1 MNRFGKRLGLLLC
14 WTLAC
19 APLSGCG
26 TKQRAA
32 EQPAAVPVSTYRVTA
47 HDLPET
53 LLLPG
58 RIMPHEQIPV
68 VATVPGKVAR
78 VYVNPGDT
86 VQAGQLLAA
95 LETAS
100 GQSDLQEARR
110 TLQELEA
117 QAAAFQKSTSLRPTA
132 DDQQIA
138 ALEAQM
144 QGHLQ
149 RLLTTL
155 KRTDAASQAVLMKEG
170 QELLHLQSDSSRLQA
185 QAMMSAQMSVLRVPM
200 LTGLQ
205 AQVAQAR
212 QAVKMAQIQLDAA
225 RLTAPIAGTVLSKLA
240 TPGMP
245 AGPGTPLFQIG
256 DLSAVQLEIPVDPNL
271 EPRLQKGQPVSIQ
284 VTGQPLIHT
293 FLTDLSPS
301 LDPQAK
307 AFLATASL
315 PNTGGVLKPG
325 MTGQATIT
333 LSPHQGVLAVP
344 TAAVLEDN
352 KGKFVM
358 VVRAGKAQR
367 QNVETGYSNGTWTE
381 IRKGLGKQAEI
392 IVEGIS
398 RVQEGSRVEI
408 VRQEPTS

>member
-1 MNRFGKRLGLLLC
+1 MLGVEVRFMNRFGKRWGLLLC

-32 EQPAAVPVSTYRVTA
+32 EQPVTVPVSTCNVTA

-68 VATVPGKVAR
+68 VAAVPGKVAH

-95 LETAS
+95 LETAN

-117 QAAAFQKSTSLRPTA
+117 QATAFQKSTSLRPAA
-132 DDQQIA
+132 DEQQIA
-138 ALEAQM
+138 ALEAEM

-149 RLLTTL
+149 RLLLTL
-155 KRTDAASQAVLMKEG
+155 KRTDLASQAVLRKEG
-170 QELLHLQSDSSRLQA
+170 QELLRLQSDASRLQA
-185 QAMMSAQMSVLRVPM
+185 QAMMSAQMAVLRSPM
-200 LTGLQ
+200 LTSLQ

-212 QAVKMAQIQLDAA
+212 QAVKAAQLQLDAA
-225 RLTAPIAGTVLSKLA
+225 RLTAPIAGT
-240 TPGMP
+240 
-245 AGPGTPLFQIG
+245 PLFQIG
-256 DLSAVQLEIPVDPNL
+256 DVSEVQLEIPVDPNL
-271 EPRLQKGQPVSIQ
+271 ESRLQKGQPVSVQ
-284 VTGQPLIHT
+284 LTGRPPIHT
-293 FLTDLSPS
+293 FLTALSPS
-301 LDPQAK
+301 LDPQAR

-315 PNTGGVLKPG
+315 PNAGGALKPG
-325 MTGQATIT
+325 LTGQATIT
-333 LSPHQGVLAVP
+333 VSPHQGVLAVP
-344 TAAVLEDN
+344 TASVLEDA

-358 VVRAGKAQR
+358 VVRAGKARR

-381 IRKGLGKQAEI
+381 IRNGLAKEDEI
-392 IVEGIS
+392 IVEGIT
-398 RVQEGSRVEI
+398 RVQEGSLVEV
-408 VRQEPTS
+408 VRKEPTS

>member
-1 MNRFGKRLGLLLC
+1 MNRFGKRLGVLLC
-14 WTLAC
+14 CSLAC

-26 TKQRAA
+26 TEPRAA
-32 EQPAAVPVSTYRVTA
+32 EQPVAVPVSTYRVTA

-68 VATVPGKVAR
+68 VAAVPGKVAR
-78 VYVNPGDT
+78 VYVNSGDN

-95 LETAS
+95 IETAS
-100 GQSDLQEARR
+100 GQSDLQAARR

-117 QAAAFQKSTSLRPTA
+117 QTSAFQKSASLRPTA
-132 DDQQIA
+132 DEQQIA
-138 ALEAQM
+138 AMEAEM

-149 RLLTTL
+149 RLLLTL
-155 KRTDAASQAVLMKEG
+155 KRTDVASQAVLMKEG
-170 QELLHLQSDSSRLQA
+170 QELLRLQSDASRLQA
-185 QAMMSAQMSVLRVPM
+185 QAMMSAQMAVLYTPM
-200 LTGLQ
+200 LTSLQ

-212 QAVKMAQIQLDAA
+212 QAVKTAQMQLDAA
-225 RLTAPIAGTVLSKLA
+225 RLTAPVAGTVLAKAA

-256 DLSAVQLEIPVDPNL
+256 DVSEVQLEIPVDPNL
-271 EPRLQKGQPVSIQ
+271 EPRLQKGQPVSVQ
-284 VTGQPLIHT
+284 VTGQPPIQT

-301 LDPQAK
+301 LDPQAR

-315 PNTGGVLKPG
+315 PNPGGVLKPG

-344 TAAVLEDN
+344 TASVLGDD

-358 VVRAGKAQR
+358 VVRK
-367 QNVETGYSNGTWTE
+367 
-381 IRKGLGKQAEI
+381 
-392 IVEGIS
+392 
-398 RVQEGSRVEI
+398 
-408 VRQEPTS
+408 EPAS